1 MLTHIDDRPP
11 QPARVRSVAVAWTAL
26 GRQYR
31 TYSRPVGPES
41 FRPALSPG
49 PAPSPHRPIGNPQG
63 VRDLLDPIAVG
74 RTTRRSQAATA
85 PVAGTQRLR
94 TPLRIPHA
102 PVTRPQ
108 PADVMT
114 RALRGNLGWVIWGLA
129 MTHHLCDVLVKSR
142 NLLYR

>member
-1 MLTHIDDRPP
+1 MTARRS
-11 QPARVRSVAVAWTAL
+11 QPGFA
-26 GRQYR
+26 
-31 TYSRPVGPES
+31 
-41 FRPALSPG
+41 

-74 RTTRRSQAATA
+74 RTTLRSQAATA
-85 PVAGTQRLR
+85 PVAATQRLR

-102 PVTRPQ
+102 LVTRPQ